1 MPQRNDRFQPGTN
14 AVASPDAAAP
24 IAWWLRAVVILGA
37 LLMATGAVLALIRP
51 AMLVSSHDEINGAVH
66 IYAGYLASRNMA
78 LAIMLITF
86 LSLSAKRALS
96 NLMFLVALIQLLD
109 ACIDIAEHRWTIVP
123 GVIVLGLI
131 FLFGASRLSN
141 YPVWKSEFWTR

>member
-1 MPQRNDRFQPGTN
+1 MPQRNDRLQPGTN
-14 AVASPDAAAP
+14 AVASLDATGP

-37 LLMATGAVLALIRP
+37 LLMATGAVLALIHP
-51 AMLVSSHDEINGAVH
+51 AMLVSPHDEINGAVH

-78 LAIMLITF
+78 LAIMLIAL

-109 ACIDIAEHRWTIVP
+109 ACIDIAEHRWPIVP

-141 YPVWKSEFWTR
+141 HPVWKSEFWTR

>member
-109 ACIDIAEHRWTIVP
+109 ACIDIAEHRWPIVP

>member
-1 MPQRNDRFQPGTN
+1 MPERNDPFPPMTMA
-14 AVASPDAAAP
+14 AVSPAATAP

-37 LLMATGAVLALIRP
+37 LLMTAGAVLALLHP
-51 AMLVSSHDEINGAVH
+51 AMLVSPHDEINEAVH

-78 LAIMLITF
+78 LAIMLIVL

-109 ACIDIAEHRWTIVP
+109 ACIDCAEARWPIVP
-123 GVIVLGLI
+123 GVIFLGLV
-131 FLFGASRLSN
+131 FLFAAARLSN
-141 YPVWKSEFWTR
+141 YPSWKKEFWTQ